1 MVTRQACGPNDLLHE
16 ESDVRMKTK
25 AAVLHGVNEEWKIE
39 EVELG
44 DPVAGEVQVRLVA
57 SGLCHSDHHL
67 RTGQSPAPFPVVGGH
82 EGAGVVVKVGE
93 GVTRFAE
100 GDHVVTAFIP
110 ACGVCEPCSRGAQNI
125 CDEGAGLLT
134 GLSISDKTHRVT
146 QNGEGLT
153 QMCLLGTFSPYITV
167 NQASLVKI
175 ENDIPLQQAALLGCG
190 VATGW
195 GSASEI
201 GGTRVGDTVV
211 VVGIG
216 GVGIN
221 SVQGAKA
228 SGARHVVAV
237 DPVKFK
243 RDMAEKLGATHTFES
258 MEEAIPAVN
267 ELTWGKMANT
277 VVLTIGEMKGEYI
290 APAAALTA
298 KGGQVVV
305 VGMGDYAAMDVKLN
319 LFELTLLQKRIQ
331 GAIFGGA
338 GPRTQ
343 IPKLLNEYRSGQ
355 LNLSDLVTQT
365 YRLEDIN
372 RAYDDMLEGNNIR
385 GMVVYDEADW

>member
-1 MVTRQACGPNDLLHE
+1 
-16 ESDVRMKTK
+16 MKTK
-25 AAVLHGVNEEWKIE
+25 AAVLHGVNEEWQIE

-44 DPVAGEVQVRLVA
+44 DPVAGEVQVRLA
-57 SGLCHSDHHL
+57 STGLCHSDHHL

-110 ACGVCEPCSRGAQNI
+110 ACGVCGPCSRGAQNI

-146 QNGEGLT
+146 QGDVGLT

-175 ENDIPLQQAALLGCG
+175 EDDIPLQQAALLGCG
-190 VATGW
+190 IATGW
-195 GSASEI
+195 GSVTEI

-221 SVQGAKA
+221 AIQGAKA
-228 SGARHVVAV
+228 AGARHVVAV

-258 MEEAIPAVN
+258 MEAAIPAVG
-267 ELTWGKMANT
+267 EMTWGTMANT

-290 APAAALTA
+290 APAMALTG
-298 KGGQVVV
+298 KGGQAVV
-305 VGMGDYAAMDVKLN
+305 VGMGDYAAMDVSLN
-319 LFELTLLQKRIQ
+319 LFEMTLLQKRLQ

-343 IPKLLNEYRSGQ
+343 VPKLLNEYRAGQ

-365 YRLEDIN
+365 YKLEDIN

-385 GMVVYDEADW
+385 GMVVFDESDW

>member
-1 MVTRQACGPNDLLHE
+1 
-16 ESDVRMKTK
+16 MKTK
-25 AAVLHGVNEEWKIE
+25 AAVLHGVNEEWKVE

-44 DPVAGEVQVRLVA
+44 DPVAGEVQVRLA
-57 SGLCHSDHHL
+57 SSGLCHSDHHL
-67 RTGQSPAPFPVVGGH
+67 RTGQSPVPMPVVGGH
-82 EGAGVVVKVGE
+82 EGAGTVIKVGP

-110 ACGVCEPCSRGAQNI
+110 ACGVCGPCSRGAQNI

-134 GLSISDKTHRVT
+134 GLSISDKTHRITQGDVGVT
-146 QNGEGLT
+146 P
-153 QMCLLGTFSPYITV
+153 MCLLGTFSPYITV

-175 ENDIPLQQAALLGCG
+175 EDDIPLQNAALLGCG
-190 VATGW
+190 IATGW
-195 GSASEI
+195 GSMTEI
-201 GGTRVGDTVV
+201 GGAKVGDTVV

-221 SVQGAKA
+221 AVQGAKA
-228 SGARHVVAV
+228 AGARNIVAV

-258 MEEAIPAVN
+258 MEAAIGPVG
-267 ELTWGKMANT
+267 EMSWGTMADV
-277 VVLTIGEMKGEYI
+277 VVLTIGEIKGEHI
-290 APAAALTA
+290 APAMALTG
-298 KGGQVVV
+298 KGGTAVV

-319 LFELTLLQKRIQ
+319 LFEMTLLQKRLQ

-343 IPKLLNEYRSGQ
+343 IPKLLNEYRSGA
-355 LNLSDLVTQT
+355 LNLADLVTQT

-372 RAYDDMLEGNNIR
+372 KAYDDMLEGNNIR
-385 GMVVYDEADW
+385 GMIVFDEADW

>member
-1 MVTRQACGPNDLLHE
+1 
-16 ESDVRMKTK
+16 MKTK
-25 AAVLHGVNEEWKIE
+25 AAVLRGVNEEWQIE

-44 DPVAGEVQVRLVA
+44 DPVAGEVQVKLVS

-67 RTGQSPAPFPVVGGH
+67 RTGQSPAPLPIVGGH
-82 EGAGVVVKVGE
+82 EGAGIVTKVGP

-110 ACGVCEPCSRGAQNI
+110 ACGVCPSCSRGAQNI

-134 GLSISDKTHRVT
+134 GLAIADKTHRVQGADGT
-146 QNGEGLT
+146 GYA
-153 QMCLLGTFSPYITV
+153 QMCLLGTFSPHITV
-167 NQASLVKI
+167 HEASLVKI
-175 ENDIPLQQAALLGCG
+175 EGDIPLKEAALLGCG

-195 GSASEI
+195 GSATEI

-211 VVGIG
+211 VVGTG

-221 SVQGAKA
+221 SIQGAKA
-228 SGARHVVAV
+228 AGARYVVAV

-243 RDMAEKLGATHTFES
+243 RDMAEKLGATHTFAS
-258 MEEAIPAVN
+258 MEEAAPVVGEI
-267 ELTWGKMANT
+267 TWGANANT
-277 VVLTIGEMKGEYI
+277 VILTVGEMKGEYL
-290 APAAALTA
+290 APALAMTA

-305 VGMGDYAAMDVKLN
+305 VGMGDFQAMDVSMN
-319 LFELTLLQKRIQ
+319 LFELTLLQKRVQ

-343 IPKLLNEYRSGQ
+343 VPKLLNEYRAGQ
-355 LNLSDLVTQT
+355 LNLADLVTQT
-365 YRLEDIN
+365 YRLEEIN
-372 RAYDDMLEGNNIR
+372 KAYDDMLEGNNVR
-385 GMVVYDEADW
+385 GMIVYDEADW

>member
-1 MVTRQACGPNDLLHE
+1 
-16 ESDVRMKTK
+16 MKTK
-25 AAVLHGVNEEWKIE
+25 AAVLHGVDEEWKIE

-44 DPVAGEVQVRLVA
+44 DPVAGEVQVKLVS

-67 RTGQSPAPFPVVGGH
+67 RTGQSPVPFPVVGGH
-82 EGAGVVVKVGE
+82 EGAGIVTKVGP

-110 ACGVCEPCSRGAQNI
+110 ACGVCEPCSRGAQNL

-146 QNGEGLT
+146 QNGEGLA

-167 NQASLVKI
+167 NEASVVKI
-175 ENDIPLQQAALLGCG
+175 EDDIPLKEAALLGCG

-195 GSASEI
+195 GSATEI
-201 GGTRVGDTVV
+201 GGTRPGDTVI

-221 SVQGAKA
+221 AVQGAKA
-228 SGARHVVAV
+228 AGARHVIAI

-243 RDMAEKLGATHTFES
+243 RDMAEKLGATHVFES
-258 MEEAIPAVN
+258 MEQALEPVT
-267 ELTWGKMANT
+267 ELTWGKLAHT
-277 VVLTIGEMKGEYI
+277 VVLTIGEMKGEYV

-298 KGGQVVV
+298 KGGQVVI
-305 VGMGDYAAMDVKLN
+305 VGMGDFASMEISLN
-319 LFELTLLQKRIQ
+319 LFDLTLLQKRVQ

-343 IPKLLNEYRSGQ
+343 VPKLLNEYRAGL

-365 YRLEDIN
+365 YRLEEIN
-372 RAYDDMLEGNNIR
+372 KAYDDMLEGNNIR
-385 GMVVYDEADW
+385 GMIVYDEADW

>member
-1 MVTRQACGPNDLLHE
+1 
-16 ESDVRMKTK
+16 MKTK

-44 DPVAGEVQVRLVA
+44 DPVAGEVQVKLVS

-67 RTGQSPAPFPVVGGH
+67 RTGQSPAPMPIVGGH
-82 EGAGVVVKVGE
+82 EGAGVVTKVGP

-110 ACGVCEPCSRGAQNI
+110 ACGVCGPCSRGQQNI

-134 GLSISDKTHRVT
+134 GLSISDKTRRVALADGT
-146 QNGEGLT
+146 ELT

-167 NQASLVKI
+167 HEASLVKI
-175 ENDIPLQQAALLGCG
+175 EDDIPLREAALLGCG

-195 GSASEI
+195 GSATEI

-228 SGARHVVAV
+228 AGARHVIAV

-243 RDMAEKLGATHTFES
+243 RDMAEKLGATHTFGS
-258 MEEAIPAVN
+258 MEEAIPAVG
-267 ELTWGKMANT
+267 ELTWGTMADT
-277 VVLTIGEMKGEYI
+277 VVLTVGEMKGEYI
-290 APAAALTA
+290 APALAMTG

-305 VGMGDYAAMDVKLN
+305 VGMGDFQAMDVSMN
-319 LFELTLLQKRIQ
+319 LFELTLLQKRVQ

-343 IPKLLNEYRSGQ
+343 VPKLLNEYRAGQ

-365 YRLEDIN
+365 YRLEQIN
-372 RAYDDMLEGNNIR
+372 QAYDDMLEGNNIR
-385 GMVVYDEADW
+385 GMIVYDETDW

>member
-1 MVTRQACGPNDLLHE
+1 
-16 ESDVRMKTK
+16 MKTK
-25 AAVLHGVNEEWKIE
+25 AAVLHGVNEDWKIE

-44 DPVAGEVQVRLVA
+44 DPVAGEVQVRLVS

-67 RTGQSPAPFPVVGGH
+67 RTGQSPAPMPVVGGH

-110 ACGVCEPCSRGAQNI
+110 ACGVCGPCSRGQQNI

-134 GLSISDKTHRVT
+134 GKAISDKTHRVT
-146 QNGEGLT
+146 MNGEGLT

-175 ENDIPLQQAALLGCG
+175 EDDIPLQQAALLGCG
-190 VATGW
+190 IATGW
-195 GSASEI
+195 GSATEI
-201 GGTRVGDTVV
+201 GGTKVGDTVV

-221 SVQGAKA
+221 AVQGASA
-228 SGARHVVAV
+228 AGARHVVAV

-258 MEEAIPAVN
+258 MEEAIPAVG
-267 ELTWGKMANT
+267 EMTWGTMANT
-277 VVLTIGEMKGEYI
+277 VILTVGEIKGEYI
-290 APAAALTA
+290 APAMAMTA
-298 KGGQVVV
+298 KGGQTVV
-305 VGMGDYAAMDVKLN
+305 VGMGDFQAVDVKLN
-319 LFELTLLQKRIQ
+319 LFDLTLMQKRVQ

-343 IPKLLNEYRSGQ
+343 VPKLLNEYRAGK
-355 LNLSDLVTQT
+355 LNLADLVTQT
-365 YRLEDIN
+365 YRLEEIN
-372 RAYDDMLEGNNIR
+372 KAYDDMLEGHNIR
-385 GMVVYDEADW
+385 GMVVFDEADW

>member
-1 MVTRQACGPNDLLHE
+1 
-16 ESDVRMKTK
+16 MKTK
-25 AAVLHGVNEEWKIE
+25 AAVLHGIHEEWKIE

-44 DPVAGEVQVRLVA
+44 DPVAGEVQVRLA
-57 SGLCHSDHHL
+57 SSGLCHSDHHL
-67 RTGQSPAPFPVVGGH
+67 RSGQSPAPFPVVGGH
-82 EGAGVVVKVGE
+82 EGAGVVVKVGP

-110 ACGVCEPCSRGAQNI
+110 ACGVCGPCSRGAQNI

-146 QNGEGLT
+146 QGDVGLT

-167 NQASLVKI
+167 NQASLVKV
-175 ENDIPLQQAALLGCG
+175 EDDIPLQSAALLGCG

-195 GSASEI
+195 GSVTEI
-201 GGTRVGDTVV
+201 GGAKVGDTVV

-221 SVQGAKA
+221 AVQGAKA
-228 SGARHVVAV
+228 AGARHVVAV

-258 MEEAIPAVN
+258 MEAAIPAVG
-267 ELTWGKMANT
+267 EMTWGTMADT
-277 VVLTIGEMKGEYI
+277 VVLTVGEMKGEYI
-290 APAAALTA
+290 APAMALTG
-298 KGGQVVV
+298 KGGTAVV
-305 VGMGDYAAMDVKLN
+305 VGMGDYAAMDVQLN
-319 LFELTLLQKRIQ
+319 LFEMTLLQKRLQ

-343 IPKLLNEYRSGQ
+343 IPKLLNEYRAGA
-355 LNLSDLVTQT
+355 LNLADLVTQT

-372 RAYDDMLEGNNIR
+372 KAYDDMLEGNNIR
-385 GMVVYDEADW
+385 GMVVFDESDW

>member
-1 MVTRQACGPNDLLHE
+1 
-16 ESDVRMKTK
+16 MKTK
-25 AAVLHGVNEEWKIE
+25 AAVLHGVNEEWQIE

-44 DPVAGEVQVRLVA
+44 DPVAGEVQVKLVA

-82 EGAGVVVKVGE
+82 EGAGIVVKVGP
-93 GVTRFAE
+93 GVTRFVE

-110 ACGVCEPCSRGAQNI
+110 ACGVCGPCSRGQQNI

-134 GLSISDKTHRVT
+134 GLSIADKTHRVST
-146 QNGEGLT
+146 ADGTGLT

-175 ENDIPLQQAALLGCG
+175 EEDIPLREAALLGCG

-195 GSASEI
+195 GSATEI
-201 GGTRVGDTVV
+201 GGSKVGDTVV

-228 SGARHVVAV
+228 AGARHVIAV

-243 RDMAEKLGATHTFES
+243 RDMAEKLGATHVFES
-258 MEEAIPAVN
+258 MEAALPVVG
-267 ELTWGKMANT
+267 ELTWGTMANT
-277 VVLTIGEMKGEYI
+277 VVLTVGEMKGEYI
-290 APAAALTA
+290 APAMAMAG

-319 LFELTLLQKRIQ
+319 LFELTLLQKRVQ

-343 IPKLLNEYRSGQ
+343 VPKLLNEYRAGQ
-355 LNLSDLVTQT
+355 LNLADLVTQT
-365 YRLEDIN
+365 YKLEDIN
-372 RAYDDMLEGNNIR
+372 RAYDDMLEGSNIR
-385 GMVVYDEADW
+385 GMVVFDEEDW

>member
-1 MVTRQACGPNDLLHE
+1 
-16 ESDVRMKTK
+16 MKTK
-25 AAVLHGVNEEWKIE
+25 AAVLHGVNEEWQIE

-44 DPVAGEVQVRLVA
+44 DPVAGEVQVKLVA

-82 EGAGVVVKVGE
+82 EGAGIVVKVGP

-110 ACGVCEPCSRGAQNI
+110 ACGVCGPCSRGQQNI

-134 GLSISDKTHRVT
+134 GLSIADKTHRVST
-146 QNGEGLT
+146 ADGTGLT

-175 ENDIPLQQAALLGCG
+175 EDDIPLREAALLGCG

-195 GSASEI
+195 GSATEI
-201 GGTRVGDTVV
+201 GGSKVGDTVV

-228 SGARHVVAV
+228 AGARHVIAV

-243 RDMAEKLGATHTFES
+243 RDMAEKLGATHVFES
-258 MEEAIPAVN
+258 MEAALPVVG
-267 ELTWGKMANT
+267 ELTWGTMANT
-277 VVLTIGEMKGEYI
+277 VVLTVGEMKGEYI
-290 APAAALTA
+290 APAMAMAG

-319 LFELTLLQKRIQ
+319 LFELTLLQKRVQ

-343 IPKLLNEYRSGQ
+343 VPKLLNEYRAGQ
-355 LNLSDLVTQT
+355 LNLADLVTQT
-365 YRLEDIN
+365 YKLEDIN

-385 GMVVYDEADW
+385 GMVVFDEEDW

>member
-1 MVTRQACGPNDLLHE
+1 
-16 ESDVRMKTK
+16 MKTK
-25 AAVLHGVNEEWKIE
+25 AAILHGVDEEWKVE
-39 EVELG
+39 EVDLG
-44 DPVAGEVQVRLVA
+44 DPVAGEVQVRLA
-57 SGLCHSDHHL
+57 SSGLCHSDHHL
-67 RTGQSPAPFPVVGGH
+67 RTGQSPAPMPVVGGH
-82 EGAGVVVKVGE
+82 EGAGTVVKVGP

-110 ACGVCEPCSRGAQNI
+110 ACGVCGPCSRGAQNI

-146 QNGEGLT
+146 QGGVGLT

-175 ENDIPLQQAALLGCG
+175 EDDIPLQNAALLGCG
-190 VATGW
+190 IATGW
-195 GSASEI
+195 GSVTEI
-201 GGTRVGDTVV
+201 GDTRVGDTVV

-221 SVQGAKA
+221 AVQGAKA
-228 SGARHVVAV
+228 AGARHVVAV

-258 MEEAIPAVN
+258 MEAAIGPVG
-267 ELTWGKMANT
+267 EMTWGTMANT

-290 APAAALTA
+290 APAMALTA
-298 KGGQVVV
+298 KGGTAVV

-319 LFELTLLQKRIQ
+319 LFEMTLLQKRLQ

-343 IPKLLNEYRSGQ
+343 VPKLLNEYRSGA
-355 LNLSDLVTQT
+355 LNLADLVTQT

-372 RAYDDMLEGNNIR
+372 KAYDDMLEGNNIR
-385 GMVVYDEADW
+385 GMIVFDEADW

>member
-1 MVTRQACGPNDLLHE
+1 
-16 ESDVRMKTK
+16 MKTK
-25 AAVLHGVNEEWKIE
+25 AAVLHGVNEEWQIE

-44 DPVAGEVQVRLVA
+44 DPIAGEVQVRLA
-57 SGLCHSDHHL
+57 SSGLCHSDHHL
-67 RTGQSPAPFPVVGGH
+67 RTGQSPVPMPVVGGH
-82 EGAGVVVKVGE
+82 EGAGTVVKVGS

-146 QNGEGLT
+146 RDGEGLT

-167 NQASLVKI
+167 NEASLVKI
-175 ENDIPLQQAALLGCG
+175 EDDIPLKEAALLGCG
-190 VATGW
+190 IATGW
-195 GSASEI
+195 GSATEI
-201 GGTRVGDTVV
+201 GGTRPGDTVV

-221 SVQGAKA
+221 TIQGAKVA
-228 SGARHVVAV
+228 GARHVVAV

-258 MEEAIPAVN
+258 MDEATPVLGEIS
-267 ELTWGKMANT
+267 WGKMANT
-277 VVLTIGEMKGEYI
+277 VVLTVGEMKGEYI
-290 APAAALTA
+290 APALAMTA

-305 VGMGDYAAMDVKLN
+305 VGMGDARAMDASMN
-319 LFELTLLQKRIQ
+319 IFELTLLQKRVQ

-355 LNLSDLVTQT
+355 LNLTDLVTQT
-365 YRLEDIN
+365 YRLEEIN
-372 RAYDDMLEGNNIR
+372 KAYDDMLAGNNIR
-385 GMVVYDEADW
+385 GLIVFDESDW